1 MFLGSNTKFFPNL
14 ASIFR
19 QLRSVMNPND
29 RLFIGFDAEDPV
41 IVKAKDDSQGVTAA
55 FNLNRRINNEL
66 GDFDR

>member
-1 MFLGSNTKFFPNL
+1 
-14 ASIFR
+14 
-19 QLRSVMNPND
+19 MNPND